1 MNKLLVAPSIIA
13 LDFAKPG
20 DEITTCDSAAR
31 GMIRFWARR
40 SA

>member
-1 MNKLLVAPSIIA
+1 MNGFLVAPSIIA
-13 LDFAKPG
+13 LGFIKPG

-31 GMIRFWARR
+31 EVIRFCARR